1 MAAGDSMQGSRGTYI
16 TEYCGSCGKPGADSR
31 FEQQLPVIGRVNGYR
46 KERQWLTITDQGK
59 EKKM

>member
-1 MAAGDSMQGSRGTYI
+1 MQGSRGTYI
-16 TEYCGSCGKPGADSR
+16 TEYCGSCGKPGANSR